1 MKNLQEHFDYDSSWY
16 IDYGFQLTSNY
27 IFLIFLPHTVVPLYL
42 LAIRKI
48 KKFLMTKNKKSS
60 ENIEISE

>member
-42 LAIRKI
+42 LAKRKI
-48 KKFLMTKNKKSS
+48 KTYLMKKKEGSS